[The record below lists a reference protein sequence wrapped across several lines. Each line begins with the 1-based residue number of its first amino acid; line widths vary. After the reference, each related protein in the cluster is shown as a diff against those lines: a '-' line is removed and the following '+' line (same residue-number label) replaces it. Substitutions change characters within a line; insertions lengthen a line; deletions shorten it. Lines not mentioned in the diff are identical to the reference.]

1 MVYADTGFFI
11 SLMDEKNALHKDAEK
26 NYNNIYKNQINT
38 SILTLAELLVGCE
51 KHGQDPETIV
61 GSLFQIS
68 DVAGITLEEAMRAA
82 HYMKAKRMKAIDAL
96 HCGLAGNEIIS
107 SDKDMNKTGIKRIW

>member
-1 MVYADTGFFI
+1 MLYADTGFFI
-11 SLMDEKNALHKDAEK
+11 SLMDEKNASHKEAEK
-26 NYNNIYKNQINT
+26 NYTIYKNNIKT

-68 DVAGITLEEAMRAA
+68 DVSGITLEEAMRAA
-82 HYMKAKRMKAIDAL
+82 HYMKSKKLKTMDAL
-96 HCGLAGNEIIS
+96 HCALAGNSIIS
-107 SDKDMNKTGIKRIW
+107 ADKGMNRTGVTRIW